1 MSKART
7 VRTSSSSIEEDK
19 LLCHVYVNIC
29 QDKATGHHQAGD
41 VFWTR
46 IMNAYHEALP
56 ANVGSTRSLRSIT
69 SRMQTIIKA
78 VAKFRGCIVQV
89 ENLNLSRASE
99 KDIINRARALMEQE
113 AKFKNGFKFD
123 HVWPI
128 VKDLEKF
135 QSPSDREPSVASR
148 KRSSDIEAAESQG
161 DKSIGSSSFCLNLD
175 DDFESQG
182 LNNERPTGRNKEKK
196 KKQAFAECHDYF
208 AKVTEHNEKI
218 AQMFEQ
224 SQTQLQQNYELQMIK
239 AQNEAKQLQLAEQQ
253 EDNRIMSIDVDSIT
267 DPIRRD

>member
-1 MSKART
+1 
-7 VRTSSSSIEEDK
+7 
-19 LLCHVYVNIC
+19 
-29 QDKATGHHQAGD
+29 
-41 VFWTR
+41 
-46 IMNAYHEALP
+46 
-56 ANVGSTRSLRSIT
+56 
-69 SRMQTIIKA
+69 
-78 VAKFRGCIVQV
+78 
-89 ENLNLSRASE
+89 
-99 KDIINRARALMEQE
+99 MEQD

-135 QSPSDREPSVASR
+135 QSPSGREPSVASR
-148 KRSSDIEAAESQG
+148 KRSSDIEGAESQG

-224 SQTQLQQNYELQMIK
+224 SQTQLQKNYELQMM
-239 AQNEAKQLQLAEQQ
+239 QLQLAEQQ

-267 DPIRRD
+267 DPIRRDWLKNTQLQIHAKRARQPLGGEESSSQFTQYFNHLGGNDAGLGDY

>member
-1 MSKART
+1 
-7 VRTSSSSIEEDK
+7 
-19 LLCHVYVNIC
+19 
-29 QDKATGHHQAGD
+29 
-41 VFWTR
+41 
-46 IMNAYHEALP
+46 MNAYHEALP

-69 SRMQTIIKA
+69 SRMQTIMKA

-89 ENLNLSRASE
+89 ENLNPSGASE
-99 KDIINRARALMEQE
+99 TDIINRAKALMEQD

-135 QSPSDREPSVASR
+135 QSPSGREPSVASR
-148 KRSSDIEAAESQG
+148 KRSSDIEGAESQG

-224 SQTQLQQNYELQMIK
+224 SQTQLQKNYELQM
-239 AQNEAKQLQLAEQQ
+239 KQLQLAEQQ
-253 EDNRIMSIDVDSIT
+253 EDNRIMNIDVDSIT
-267 DPIRRD
+267 DPIRRDWLKNTQLQIHAKRARQPLGGEESSSQFTQYFNHLGGNDAGLGDY